1 MILTI
6 ICGGSGS
13 ETLQTELYNINKN
26 ISLNLIINGYDDGK
40 STGILR
46 NIFKDI
52 LGISDFRKNQILEYK
67 LRYGNNKIYSLLNHR
82 FTNNEDP
89 YKYIFNLINEIFNDN
104 DNNNNNNNDNLKE
117 FLIYHT
123 NNFFNLN
130 ITKDIEYH
138 DFNFMNIIY
147 CSLLYENN
155 NDMITVCN
163 IIKKILKLKNN
174 IFINSN
180 ENLILNAITKN
191 NNILKNEESI
201 VNFNDKNDKII
212 DIYFNNNKYP
222 ILNEKTEQILLNSDI
237 IIASCG
243 TQFSSLIPTYKTIG
257 FKETLHKSKANKYLI
272 LNCDFDN
279 DIINYNADEL
289 LDKINEYII
298 LNDFNIIIS
307 NDYIKELIP
316 IKCIYNIINIEKLI
330 INNKHNGFLLWKY
343 ILQDYF
349 KSYFND
355 FYIFDY
361 DYTIFDKNNIDTSI
375 ANIKLLEQINNSI
388 IVTNNSYDNLL
399 PINNI
404 TIYSNFGNI
413 INNHNDNNKIIETK
427 YILDLNDITFIMN
440 IINSH
445 NHNNYNIEN
454 RQNISI
460 AIKCNDNDN
469 DNDNDNGND
478 NGNDNDNDN
487 GNDNDNRNEYYDKL
501 KDHFNN
507 TSYNII
513 KTGKTTIEIV
523 KNGLCKRNSF
533 IYNNFFKNTNT
544 YITDCNDINY
554 NSKTDNLKYLEIQNI
569 NKTNLFLNSIIIN
582 QKYDFC
588 IIIAGINSR
597 INIHFPKSLMNT
609 YNIIDENFNYFD
621 DIILTKI
628 IKNIIP
634 YANNIFI
641 CCNNLYKHHFINY
654 QIKLNNNIHNN
665 NIKFLFFN
673 SINNL
678 QNYPNGNA
686 ETIFQLL
693 HNEQLTK
700 KIFIMWGDIFISNN
714 KIFEEIYN
722 LQYDNDFLIPTIYDK
737 NPYAY
742 LIINH
747 NNLVQSIEYF
757 KNIPIDFGFHDQ
769 CIFLCNIHI
778 LNKFFYNI
786 LSSQNDNNFL
796 DIIKFIDNTK
806 YYITNYSIKTYN
818 SIEEFN
824 SIINNNV

>member
-1 MILTI
+1 MIITI

-13 ETLQTELYNINKN
+13 ETLQTDLYTINKN

-67 LRYGNNKIYSLLNHR
+67 LRYGNTKIYHLLNNR
-82 FTNNEDP
+82 FSNNKDP
-89 YKYIFNLINEIFNDN
+89 YNYIITLITNVFN
-104 DNNNNNNNDNLKE
+104 DNNNDKLKN

-123 NNFFNLN
+123 NYFFSLN
-130 ITKDIEYH
+130 ITKNIKYN

-147 CSLLYENN
+147 CSLLSQNN

-163 IIKKILKLKNN
+163 IIKDILKLKNN

-191 NNILKNEESI
+191 NKILLNEENI
-201 VNFNDKNDKII
+201 VNFNDKTDKII
-212 DIYFNNNKYP
+212 DIYFSNTP
-222 ILNEKTEQILLNSDI
+222 ILNRNTELLLLNSDI

-257 FKETLHKSKANKYLI
+257 FKETLHKSKAFKYLI
-272 LNCDFDN
+272 LNCDIDN

-289 LDKINEYII
+289 LDKINEYIN
-298 LNDFNIIIS
+298 LNDFNIICS
-307 NDYIKELIP
+307 NDYIKQLIP
-316 IKCIYNIINIEKLI
+316 TKSIYNIINIEKLI

-343 ILQDYF
+343 ILNDYF
-349 KSYFND
+349 KFYFND

-375 ANIKLLEQINNSI
+375 HNIKLLENIKNSI
-388 IVTNNSYDNLL
+388 IVTNNCFNNLL

-404 TIYSNFGNI
+404 TIYSNFANI
-413 INNHNDNNKIIETK
+413 INNNIIIENK
-427 YILDLNDITFIMN
+427 YVLDVNDINIIIN
-440 IINSH
+440 IINT
-445 NHNNYNIEN
+445 NTNNININIEN
-454 RQNISI
+454 RKNISI
-460 AIKCNDNDN
+460 AIKYNNYDRNQHFEILKQYFDN
-469 DNDNDNGND
+469 
-478 NGNDNDNDN
+478 
-487 GNDNDNRNEYYDKL
+487 
-501 KDHFNN
+501 
-507 TSYNII
+507 TCYNII

-533 IYNNFFKNTNT
+533 IYNNFFKHTNT
-544 YITDCNDINY
+544 YITDYNDIDY
-554 NSKTDNLKYLEIQNI
+554 NSKNDNLKYLEILNI
-569 NKTNLFLNSIIIN
+569 DTTNLFLNSIIIN

-609 YNIIDENFNYFD
+609 YNIIDEKFDNFD
-621 DIILTKI
+621 EIILTKI
-628 IKNIIP
+628 IKNIID

-641 CCNNLYKHHFINY
+641 CCNYLYKDFFINY
-654 QIKLNNNIHNN
+654 QKKLKYN
-665 NIKFLFFN
+665 NIKFSFFN
-673 SINNL
+673 SIDNL
-678 QNYPNGNA
+678 QHYPYSNA

-693 HNEQLTK
+693 QNEKLTK
-700 KIFIMWGDIFISNN
+700 KIFIMWGDILISNN
-714 KIFEEIYN
+714 KIFEEMYN
-722 LQYDNDFLIPTIYDK
+722 LQYDNDFLIPTIYEK

-742 LIINH
+742 LIIND
-747 NNLVQSIEYF
+747 NNSVECIKYF

-769 CIFLCNIHI
+769 CIFLCNIDV
-778 LNKFFYNI
+778 LNKNI
-786 LSSQNDNNFL
+786 KKLLSKKSENNFL
-796 DIIKFIDNTK
+796 DIVQYIHNVK

-818 SIEEFN
+818 SIEEFKN
-824 SIINNNV
+824 IILI